1 MGRTLFLPTKKNHK
15 FKPSKYRSIKYTIQF
30 VFHGSV
36 NGGFSHTYPPQ
47 KPYIF
52 LHFLW
57 DLKGF
62 LAVSPG
68 VSLGTQSKPPQ
79 AFPGCWER
87 RPSSATWRRGSAKK
101 RRSWWCCRWFPVR
114 REGAA
119 DGWRDPWPIL
129 PGSRGSTPP
138 FFGSK
143 NGGLP
148 FLVWWVLLPTKIMVK
163 LGNQPIKNGGWTSRD
178 LVSV

>member
-57 DLKGF
+57 DLKGISGSF
-62 LAVSPG
+62 PS
-68 VSLGTQSKPPQ
+68 VSLRHPSWRLRSLPRLLGT
-79 AFPGCWER
+79 A
-87 RPSSATWRRGSAKK
+87 
-101 RRSWWCCRWFPVR
+101 
-114 REGAA
+114 
-119 DGWRDPWPIL
+119 
-129 PGSRGSTPP
+129 P
-138 FFGSK
+138 FFCDLTPRQRQEAAELMMLQVASGPK
-143 NGGLP
+143 GLRRRLAGWIHGASALEVVVP
-148 FLVWWVLLPTKIMVK
+148 RHHFLDPKMVGFLFLVDEFLTPH
-163 LGNQPIKNGGWTSRD
+163 
-178 LVSV
+178 